1 MIPKI
6 LDISPF
12 CIYEKIFSN
21 GGIMRNL
28 IPKRLWVFVFLAVL
42 IFPFYLCGQSVKSSQ
57 RIERLR
63 NQIEAITR
71 GVEGDVGV
79 AARHMETGAEIF
91 VNSDTYFPMASV
103 FKVPVFVEVMAQ
115 IEEGRFA
122 LDDEV
127 SIQKTDQHLGSGYL
141 SDLDA
146 PGIKLSIKNLINLM
160 MMISDNSA
168 ADILLTKVGAEN
180 VNNRLRSYG
189 LEKITVDRTCQHL
202 IMDAIGMDYEK
213 YKGLPQ
219 DDVIKGYRK
228 ERQENPEAFEQ
239 ATANFS
245 QVIKDQSSPKAMNRL
260 LELIFKKEILD
271 EESCEYIISVMLKC
285 QTGKRR
291 LKGDLPHYV
300 QIAHKTGTIGGT
312 VNNAGIIYLP
322 ENLGHV
328 AITVFTK
335 DTEDETQEVEDII
348 AQISRFVYDYFYFTT
363 DLGTDQ

>member
-1 MIPKI
+1 
-6 LDISPF
+6 
-12 CIYEKIFSN
+12 
-21 GGIMRNL
+21 MRNV
-28 IPKRLWVFVFLAVL
+28 ISKRLWVYVTFAVL
-42 IFPFYLCGQSVKSSQ
+42 VFPFFLRGQSPESSS

-71 GVEGDVGV
+71 GFRGEVGV
-79 AARHMETGAEIF
+79 AAKHIETGEGIF
-91 VNSDTYFPMASV
+91 VNGDTYFPMASV

-115 IEEGRFA
+115 VKEGRFT
-122 LDDEV
+122 LEDEV

-168 ADILLTKVGAEN
+168 TDILLTKVGTEN

-213 YKGLPQ
+213 YKGLPL
-219 DDVIKGYRK
+219 DDVIKGYR
-228 ERQENPEAFEQ
+228 EARQQNPEAFEQ
-239 ATANFS
+239 ASANFS
-245 QVIKDQSSPKAMNRL
+245 QVIKDQSSPKDMNRL
-260 LELIFKKEILD
+260 LELIFEKEILD
-271 EESCEYIISVMLKC
+271 EESCDYIISVMLKC
-285 QTGKRR
+285 QTGERR
-291 LKGDLPHYV
+291 LKGDLPRFV
-300 QIAHKTGTIGGT
+300 RIAQKTGTIGGT
-312 VNNAGIIYLP
+312 VNNVGIIYLP
-322 ENLGHV
+322 DNLGHV

-335 DTEDETQEVEDII
+335 DTEEETREVEDLI

-363 DLGTDQ
+363 DLGIEQ